1 MKVILADEVRGLGH
15 RGATVEVKKGY
26 ARNYLI
32 PEGLALEATPANLRR
47 LSEDKKKYE
56 EKMLREK
63 SVSEEVS
70 RKMEGLTVI
79 VSKKAGEE
87 GHLYG
92 SVTPAEIADA
102 LASKGIEVDRRRIE
116 LEEPIKRLG
125 THTVHVKLHRD
136 VTAVLT
142 VEVEPLVVATLPA

>member
-15 RGATVEVKKGY
+15 RGATVEVKNGY

-32 PEGLALEATPANLRR
+32 PEGLALEATDANLRR
-47 LSEDKKKYE
+47 LSENKKKYE
-56 EKMLREK
+56 EKMLKEQ
-63 SVSEEVS
+63 SVAQEVS
-70 RKMEGLTVI
+70 RKIDGLTVVI
-79 VSKKAGEE
+79 TKKSGEE

-102 LASKGIEVDRRRIE
+102 LAQKGIEVDRRRIE

-125 THTVHVKLHRD
+125 THAVHVKLHRD
-136 VTAVLT
+136 VTTVLT
-142 VEVEPLVVATLPA
+142 VEVEPLVVATLPT